1 MKLAGRAPCAV
12 WGGFTIVVVP
22 LEPEHA
28 MRNRPRICMSGAFP
42 LSFNGYDDQL
52 PFAPL
57 S

>member
-1 MKLAGRAPCAV
+1 MKLAERAPCAV
-12 WGGFTIVVVP
+12 WGRFTIVVVP